1 MSRELWAI
9 SGGLHA
15 VASSISG
22 SGSGG
27 VSINTKG
34 IERKMGDVSKNI
46 GKLAGNVENVSNSL
60 DRGLDKVGKPLAKAT
75 DIQFEGLKLEKVEL
89 IKNLEQEILEFIKEC
104 DESGIALDISNV
116 KLDFHSYCY
125 ISLKNIVKRYIELIS
140 FRAKREEDKYKERQ
154 EYIQE
159 ETNKLINEL
168 PPFMKKYDD
177 YNYKHFFIDSISYA
191 LCKAS
196 HYEINVP
203 YPLNQFSRNAYSIT
217 DCKGN
222 LIDLTDDNIL
232 DFDGNEISREEK
244 IGAKYYYLLDAYIKY
259 EPIPIGFES
268 VNYSKY
274 FNFSVQRSIFYNGSL
289 CRQVNEYFDLRFFN
303 ENFREY
309 VSRVYDIFQGENLDF
324 IPIINYYDKCLFR
337 NDELWD
343 EFVKLAQREPV
354 DNWKLYGRAYYKAMI
369 RLLKEKG
376 IVDLEQVLKEI
387 EEGKISFY
395 FATNKPIE
403 DIVKQINL
411 NLGNERKFDEK
422 YYEYLQDTI
431 DEYMQILRDLKLQ
444 AIEIRRGNKLNASM
458 EETKGRPKRR
468 VYRRSNIKAK

>member
-1 MSRELWAI
+1 MYEKLGIDNEEEERQKMVAGIQALANNVKCIGPSIENGMN
-9 SGGLHA
+9 S
-15 VASSISG
+15 VASSLSSSMSKLTDLQYEELELNKITT
-22 SGSGG
+22 
-27 VSINTKG
+27 IN
-34 IERKMGDVSKNI
+34 
-46 GKLAGNVENVSNSL
+46 
-60 DRGLDKVGKPLAKAT
+60 GL
-75 DIQFEGLKLEKVEL
+75 EG
-89 IKNLEQEILEFIKEC
+89 EILEFINECKEK
-104 DESGIALDISNV
+104 GITLDISNV
-116 KLDFHSYCY
+116 KLDFQPYSY
-125 ISLKNIVKRYIELIS
+125 ITLKNDVKRYIELIS
-140 FRAKREEDKYKERQ
+140 FRALREEDKYKESQ

-159 ETNKLINEL
+159 ETNKLINKL
-168 PPFMKKYDD
+168 PPFMRKYED

-191 LCKAS
+191 LCKTS
-196 HYEINVP
+196 RYEIKVP

-232 DFDGNEISREEK
+232 DFDGNEISHKEK
-244 IGAKYYYLLDAYIKY
+244 IGAKYYYSLDAYIKF

-274 FNFSVQRSIFYNGSL
+274 FNYQVQRSIFYNGRL

-309 VSRVYDIFQGENLDF
+309 VSRVYDIFQGKNLDF

-343 EFVKLAQREPV
+343 EFVKLVQREPV
-354 DNWKLYGRAYYKAMI
+354 DNWKLYGRAYYKTMI

-411 NLGNERKFDEK
+411 NLGNKRKFDEK

-458 EETKGRPKRR
+458 EETKERPKRR